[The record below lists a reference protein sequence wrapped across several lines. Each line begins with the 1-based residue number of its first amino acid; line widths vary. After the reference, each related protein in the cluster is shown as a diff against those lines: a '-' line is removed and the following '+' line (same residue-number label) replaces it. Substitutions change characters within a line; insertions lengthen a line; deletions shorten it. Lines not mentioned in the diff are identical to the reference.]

1 MQQSITLLGTT
12 NTLDFTG
19 NPFKGA
25 GYVGYSN
32 GFHST
37 SWELNAFLGRIKIQA
52 TLASS
57 PSSNDWFD
65 VDIDGTGHGYV
76 QFNSVYTG
84 TVFYNFTG
92 NFVWVR
98 AAINRT
104 YNESLTLQDSGNVI
118 RVLYN
123 F

>member
-1 MQQSITLLGTT
+1 MRSSITLLGTT
-12 NTLDFTG
+12 NTLDAIG
-19 NPFKGA
+19 ASFKGA

-52 TLASS
+52 TLATT
-57 PSSNDWFD
+57 PTSNDWFD

-76 QFNSVYTG
+76 QFVSVHTG

-98 AAINRT
+98 AVMLRT
-104 YNESLTLQDSGNVI
+104 YNETLTLENAGNVV